1 MKYDRG
7 IYRALFVVSIFA
19 FFLGGFIYIQYY
31 ANRGSSDLEV
41 LLEAVVIGSVFF
53 ALPWAIYFIVL
64 WIIKG
69 FRDDEKK
76 K

>member
-1 MKYDRG
+1 MKYERG
-7 IYRALFVVSIFA
+7 IYRALFVVSIPA
-19 FFLGGFIYIQYY
+19 SILGFILYMNSTVYP
-31 ANRGSSDLEV
+31 SDDDFGY
-41 LLEAVVIGSVFF
+41 AVVIGSVFF